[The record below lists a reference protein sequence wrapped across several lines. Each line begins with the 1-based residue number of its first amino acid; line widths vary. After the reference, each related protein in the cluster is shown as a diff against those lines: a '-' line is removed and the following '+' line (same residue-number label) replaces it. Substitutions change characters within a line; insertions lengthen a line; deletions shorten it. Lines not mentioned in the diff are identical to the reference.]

1 MPGPRAGLP
10 GQVQAGWVQA
20 GPGSVPLLG
29 CSSGAAMVGSRHRQ
43 RDGARA
49 WGVNAAKIC
58 ALGVRGTAISRSLTC
73 LCGGE
78 EALHVLWGWL

>member
-20 GPGSVPLLG
+20 VPGSLPPLG
-29 CSSGAAMVGSRHRQ
+29 CSLGAAMVGAGTGR
-43 RDGARA
+43 GMVPGA
-49 WGVNAAKIC
+49 WGVNAAKVC
-58 ALGVRGTAISRSLTC
+58 ALGVCGTTIARALTC

-78 EALHVLWGWL
+78 KAFRVLWG